1 MPATS
6 ARTGYSKVRLAIGS
20 YLFMR
25 QAPIGGAVGLT
36 YGGEYCA
43 DGAAA
48 AMPSY
53 LIVYYLLQLYHLTH
67 KEDGTRGV
75 LADGVDEGVVE

>member
-1 MPATS
+1 MPATG
-6 ARTGYSKVRLAIGS
+6 ARTGYSKVRLHIRS
-20 YLFMR
+20 YLAIR
-25 QAPIGGAVGLT
+25 QAPIGRAVGLT

-75 LADGVDEGVVE
+75 LADGIDEGVVE